1 MLGLKQRIRWLLER
15 RGGWCLVR
23 VIFIV
28 IIINA
33 VGGGENNFWQP
44 WHNEER
50 GLHLPFQCTYR
61 GYLGVAG
68 GQEYHKT
75 FL

>member
-1 MLGLKQRIRWLLER
+1 
-15 RGGWCLVR
+15 VR